1 MMLSRLSLLALA
13 FGVASL
19 APVVVEGYP
28 GYGKK
33 IGASLGNS
41 CQTCHVVFPK
51 LKLYGKTVRE
61 IGYSVPGTDFPAP
74 TFWGKIYRSL
84 PLGVRGKIDFN
95 GADQESPV
103 SLPALQLLSAGNMAN
118 DKISWWFHK
127 HVVEDNEIVPLNSG
141 MPHEFW
147 VQFNQSDKLHIR
159 AGMFELPMW
168 FSWAKT
174 KVSEVGYLYYGSS
187 TNEGNFGLISAP
199 QFGIQA
205 NGTFNIASND
215 EDDWGEP
222 EDSNLEG
229 YNYAI
234 SITNGETS
242 WKRQINTFYGRITK
256 KLPGAAVGIFSLTA
270 IQKIAPEADHA
281 HGAEEQAV
289 ETESKLIYR
298 MGLDGE
304 LNMRGDALS
313 AYGSLAYGGDVDR
326 NFVGGFVGVDYLI
339 SPKIFIFSRLDGV
352 LFMGAPPEEEH
363 DMAGMDM
370 DMDMDH
376 EEEAAH
382 LHGDVISDDAAGLS
396 VGLAYM
402 IVGNIRLG
410 AEYRYGVKG
419 IANTGMIQLQFAF

>member
-1 MMLSRLSLLALA
+1 MNLIRLTLMT
-13 FGVASL
+13 FT
-19 APVVVEGYP
+19 VVFMVTGTLEAYP

-33 IGASLGNS
+33 IDSSLGNS
-41 CQTCHVVFPK
+41 CQSCHVVFPK
-51 LKLYGKTVRE
+51 LKLYGRTIRE
-61 IGYSVPGTDFPAP
+61 FGYNVPGTEFPRP
-74 TFWGKIYRSL
+74 DMLTKIYRAV
-84 PLGVRGKIDFN
+84 PIAVRGKINFF
-95 GADQESPV
+95 GTDQKSTV
-103 SLPALQLLSAGNMAN
+103 SMPALQLLSAGNVAN
-118 DKISWWFHK
+118 NKVSWWFHK
-127 HVVEDNEIVPLNSG
+127 HLVEDNRSVPLNEG
-141 MPHEFW
+141 MPHESWLQINF
-147 VQFNQSDKLHIR
+147 SDKIHVR

-168 FSWAKT
+168 FSFAKT
-174 KVSEVGYLYYGSS
+174 KVSEIGYLYYSTS
-187 TNEGNFGLISAP
+187 TNEGNFGAIAAP

-242 WKRQINTFYGRITK
+242 WKRQINTFFGRITK
-256 KLPGAAVGIFSLTA
+256 KFPGAAVGIFSLTA

-304 LNMRGDALS
+304 LNLRGDAFS

-326 NFVGGFVGVDYLI
+326 NFVGGFAGIDYLI

-352 LFMGAPPEEEH
+352 LFTGAPPEEEH